1 MTMSG
6 HRNTITCRFP
16 SPPVSNK
23 KAVMKMLAMRAISI
37 A

>member
-1 MTMSG
+1 MAMSG

-16 SPPVSNK
+16 TPPVSNK
-23 KAVMKMLAMRAISI
+23 KAVMKMLAMCAISI